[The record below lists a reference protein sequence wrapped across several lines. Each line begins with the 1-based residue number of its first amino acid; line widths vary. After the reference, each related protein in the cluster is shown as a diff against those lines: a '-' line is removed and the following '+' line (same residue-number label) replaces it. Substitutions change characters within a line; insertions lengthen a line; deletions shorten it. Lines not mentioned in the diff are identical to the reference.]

1 MRNKCA
7 VKKTIVDLIILYFK
21 YRNCYNSGFQKYSY
35 FRNLMRYITDIND
48 AIFLRRIFED
58 LINKKL
64 IEKKLVIGS
73 VRYRFNPCKK
83 YEDPNRPIV
92 INFL

>member
-21 YRNCYNSGFQKYSY
+21 YRNCYNNGFQKYSY

-73 VRYRFNPCKK
+73 VRYRFNPSKK
-83 YEDPNRPIV
+83 YDDPNRPIV